1 MKKIMFILIIVVSII
16 IVSMKQE
23 FVPNFSYLYL
33 FFKSEEVETYKYVT
47 FASRKSYEK
56 YLTKNIEILKS
67 CYDESYY
74 FDEDENITYLKY
86 EYKQL
91 FIINIIEIKI
101 VREDYCKDE
110 LVLKKDWINDVSNVI
125 DSNLNYDKLL
135 LDLREK
141 EITFDGV
148 IAFDD
153 RYFMQYNNYFAYFI
167 PYEDKLGVI
176 LLDQNDHK
184 KYGFYQIDDI
194 SKYLE

>member
-1 MKKIMFILIIVVSII
+1 MKKIILVVSILVLI
-16 IVSMKQE
+16 IILSIKQN
-23 FVPNFSYLYL
+23 FVPNFSYLYS
-33 FFKSEEVETYKYVT
+33 FVKSEGVETYKYIT
-47 FASRKSYEK
+47 LASRKSYEK
-56 YLTKNIEILKS
+56 YLTKNIEILQS

-74 FDEDENITYLKY
+74 YDEDENITYLKY
-86 EYKQL
+86 EYKKL

-101 VREDYCKDE
+101 VREDYCKDA

-135 LDLREK
+135 LDLRGK
-141 EITFDGV
+141 EITFEGV